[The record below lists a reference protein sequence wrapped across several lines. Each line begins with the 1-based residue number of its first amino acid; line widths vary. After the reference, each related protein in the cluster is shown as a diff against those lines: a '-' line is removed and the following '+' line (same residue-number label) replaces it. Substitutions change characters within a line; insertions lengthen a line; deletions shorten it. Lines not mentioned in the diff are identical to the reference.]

1 MKFGQKSTIYI
12 RTDSVWEMNIVLNIH
27 VQPKTSCQLDENKLY
42 VLDHGTQRISKQ
54 VWEFPKLVHLAI
66 IVFRLD

>member
-12 RTDSVWEMNIVLNIH
+12 RTDSVWEMNIVLNI
-27 VQPKTSCQLDENKLY
+27 QPKTSWQLDENKLY
-42 VLDHGTQRISKQ
+42 VLDHGTQRISQQ

-66 IVFRLD
+66 VFRLD